1 MTKFTEHLRR
11 RLAAF
16 PMRYP
21 VMLLTL
27 CCLSLTVFAL
37 FTTLNI
43 VYVSDSHGNSTMLVT
58 RADDPA
64 ELMSLSGIVAG
75 EADNVYYTAF
85 NGNLASLSIE
95 RAVPVSV
102 LADGQEH
109 VAKMVSGTVQQALE
123 ACGVELGEHD
133 YTEPSLHTEVSADTA
148 ITVHRVEYQDT
159 VTYESIPFET
169 EYVYTS
175 IYFRNRSRTTTL
187 QQGHEGTNE
196 ITHRQRV
203 VDGEVESS
211 QVVSVVMTDPPVNTI
226 IKAYKAGAPVSSLS
240 GPEVV
245 NGVPASYSTVY
256 TGRATGYSASR
267 GRGAS
272 GLGLGYGTVAVNP
285 NLIPYGTKLYITST
299 DGRLVYGY
307 AIATDTGTSLMNGT
321 CLVDLFYET
330 YAESLMNGV
339 QQVNVYVVG

>member
-11 RLAAF
+11 RILAIPAKC
-16 PMRYP
+16 Y
-21 VMLLTL
+21 VILLTL
-27 CCLSLTVFAL
+27 CCLSLTLFAL
-37 FTTLNI
+37 FSTLNI
-43 VYVSDSHGNSTMLVT
+43 VYVSDSHGASRMLIT
-58 RADDPA
+58 RVEDPE
-64 ELMSLSGIVAG
+64 ELMDLSGIVA
-75 EADNVYYTAF
+75 EEEDSVYFTAF
-85 NGNLASLSIE
+85 NGNLASLSIQ
-95 RAVPVSV
+95 RAVPITVH
-102 LADGQEH
+102 ADGEEH
-109 VAKMVSGTVQQALE
+109 VTKLAGGTVTEALA
-123 ACGVELGEHD
+123 ACGIELGEHD
-133 YTEPSLHTEVSADTA
+133 YTEPSLHTVVSEDEP

-159 VTYESIPFET
+159 VTYESIPCET

-175 IYFRNRSRTTTL
+175 LFYRNKSRTMTV
-187 QQGHEGTNE
+187 QQGREGTNE
-196 ITHRQRV
+196 ITHRLRI

-211 QVVSVVMTDPPVNTI
+211 QVVSVVMTEAPVNTI
-226 IKAYKAGAPVSSLS
+226 IKAYKAGAPVSDLA

-245 NGVPASYSTVY
+245 NGVPSSYTAVY

-299 DGRLVYGY
+299 DGKFVYGY
-307 AIATDTGTSLMNGT
+307 AIATDTGGALLNGS

-330 YAESLMNGV
+330 YSEALMNGV

>member
-11 RLAAF
+11 RVLAIPAKF
-16 PMRYP
+16 Y
-21 VMLLTL
+21 VTLLTL
-27 CCLSLTVFAL
+27 CCLSLTLFAL
-37 FTTLNI
+37 FTTLNV
-43 VYVSDSHGNSTMLVT
+43 VYVSDSHGNSRMLLT
-58 RADDPA
+58 RAEDPE
-64 ELMSLSGIVAG
+64 ELMSLSGIVA
-75 EADNVYYTAF
+75 EKEDSVYYTAY
-85 NGNLASLSIE
+85 NGNLASLSIQ
-95 RAVPVSV
+95 RAVPITIM
-102 LADGQEH
+102 ADGSQQ
-109 VAKMVSGTVQQALE
+109 VVKLAGGTVQQALE
-123 ACGVELGEHD
+123 TAGIQLGEHD
-133 YTEPSLHTEVSADTA
+133 YTEPSLNAAASEEQP

-175 IYFRNRSRTTTL
+175 LYYRNRSRTTVM
-187 QQGHEGTNE
+187 QQGREGTNE

-211 QVVSVVMTDPPVNTI
+211 QVVSVVMTEAPVNTV
-226 IKAYKAGAPVSSLS
+226 IKAYKAGAPVSDLT

-245 NGVPASYSTVY
+245 NGVPSSYTAVY

-299 DGRLVYGY
+299 DGRFVYGY
-307 AIATDTGTSLMNGT
+307 AIATDTGTALMDGT

-330 YAESLMNGV
+330 YAEARLNGV

>member
-11 RLAAF
+11 RVLAIPDKF
-16 PMRYP
+16 Y
-21 VMLLTL
+21 VTLLTL
-27 CCLSLTVFAL
+27 CCLSLTLFAL
-37 FTTLNI
+37 FSTLNI
-43 VYVSDSHGNSTMLVT
+43 VYVSDSHGASRMLLT
-58 RADDPA
+58 RVEDPE
-64 ELMSLSGIVAG
+64 ELMDLSGIVA
-75 EADNVYYTAF
+75 EEEDSVYFTAF
-85 NGNLASLSIE
+85 NGNLASLSIQ
-95 RAVPVSV
+95 RAVPITVY
-102 LADGQEH
+102 ADGVEH
-109 VAKMVSGTVQQALE
+109 VTKLAGGTVAEALE
-123 ACGVELGEHD
+123 ACGVTLGEHD
-133 YTEPSLHTEVSADTA
+133 YTEPSLHTAASQDEP

-159 VTYESIPFET
+159 VTYESIPYET

-175 IYFRNRSRTTTL
+175 LYYRNKKRTTVM
-187 QQGHEGTNE
+187 QQGKEGTNE
-196 ITHRQRV
+196 ITHGLRI

-211 QVVSVVMTDPPVNTI
+211 QVVSVVMTEAPVNTI
-226 IKAYKAGAPVSSLS
+226 IKAYKAGAPVSDLS

-245 NGVPASYSTVY
+245 NGVPSSYTAVY

-299 DGRLVYGY
+299 DGRFVYGY
-307 AIATDTGTSLMNGT
+307 AIATDPGTALQNGS

-330 YAESLMNGV
+330 YDEALLNGV

>member
-11 RLAAF
+11 RVLAIPAKF
-16 PMRYP
+16 Y
-21 VMLLTL
+21 VTLLTL
-27 CCLSLTVFAL
+27 CCLSLTLFAL
-37 FTTLNI
+37 FSTLNI
-43 VYVSDSHGNSTMLVT
+43 VYVSDSHGASRMLLT
-58 RADDPA
+58 RVEDPE
-64 ELMSLSGIVAG
+64 ELMGLSGIVA
-75 EADNVYYTAF
+75 EEEDSVYFTAF
-85 NGNLASLSIE
+85 NGNLASLSIQ
-95 RAVPVSV
+95 RAVPITVY
-102 LADGQEH
+102 ADGVEH
-109 VAKMVSGTVQQALE
+109 VTKLAGGTVAEALE
-123 ACGVELGEHD
+123 ACGVTLGEHD
-133 YTEPSLHTEVSADTA
+133 YTEPSLHTAASQDEP

-159 VTYESIPFET
+159 VTYESIPYET

-175 IYFRNRSRTTTL
+175 LYYRNKKRTTVM
-187 QQGHEGTNE
+187 QQGKEGTNE
-196 ITHRQRV
+196 ITHRLRI

-211 QVVSVVMTDPPVNTI
+211 QVVSVVMTEAPVNTV
-226 IKAYKAGAPVSSLS
+226 IKAYKAGAPVSDLS

-245 NGVPASYSTVY
+245 NGVPSSYTAVY

-299 DGRLVYGY
+299 DGRFVYGY
-307 AIATDTGTSLMNGT
+307 AIATDTGTALQNGS

-330 YAESLMNGV
+330 YDEALLNGV

>member
-11 RLAAF
+11 RILAIPAKC
-16 PMRYP
+16 Y
-21 VMLLTL
+21 VILLTL
-27 CCLSLTVFAL
+27 CCLSLTLFAL
-37 FTTLNI
+37 FSTLNI
-43 VYVSDSHGNSTMLVT
+43 VYVSDSHGASRMLIT
-58 RADDPA
+58 RVEDPE
-64 ELMSLSGIVAG
+64 ELMDLSGIVA
-75 EADNVYYTAF
+75 EEEDSVYFTAF
-85 NGNLASLSIE
+85 NGNLASLSIQ
-95 RAVPVSV
+95 RAVPITVH
-102 LADGQEH
+102 ADGEEH
-109 VAKMVSGTVQQALE
+109 VTKLAGGTVAEAL
-123 ACGVELGEHD
+123 ATCGIELGEHD
-133 YTEPSLHTEVSADTA
+133 YTEPSLHTVVSEDEP

-159 VTYESIPFET
+159 VTYESIPYET

-175 IYFRNRSRTTTL
+175 LFYRNKSRTMTV
-187 QQGHEGTNE
+187 QQGREGTNE
-196 ITHRQRV
+196 ITHRLRI

-211 QVVSVVMTDPPVNTI
+211 QVVSVVMTEAPVNTI
-226 IKAYKAGAPVSSLS
+226 IKAYKAGAPVSDLA

-245 NGVPASYSTVY
+245 NGVPSSYTAVY

-299 DGRLVYGY
+299 DGKFVYGY
-307 AIATDTGTSLMNGT
+307 AIATDTGGALLNGS

-330 YAESLMNGV
+330 HSEARMNGV

>member
-11 RLAAF
+11 RVLAIPAKF
-16 PMRYP
+16 Y
-21 VMLLTL
+21 VTLLTL
-27 CCLSLTVFAL
+27 CCLSLTLFAL
-37 FTTLNI
+37 FSTLNI
-43 VYVSDSHGNSTMLVT
+43 VYVSDSHGASRMLLT
-58 RADDPA
+58 RVEDPE
-64 ELMSLSGIVAG
+64 ELMDLSGIVA
-75 EADNVYYTAF
+75 EEEDSVYFTAF
-85 NGNLASLSIE
+85 NGNLASLSIQ
-95 RAVPVSV
+95 RAVPITVY
-102 LADGQEH
+102 ADGVEH
-109 VAKMVSGTVQQALE
+109 VTKLAGGTVAEALE
-123 ACGVELGEHD
+123 ACGVTLGEHD
-133 YTEPSLHTEVSADTA
+133 YTEPSLHTAASQDEP

-175 IYFRNRSRTTTL
+175 LYFRNTRRTTVV
-187 QQGHEGTNE
+187 QEGREGTNE

-211 QVVSVVMTDPPVNTI
+211 QIVSVVTTEEPVNTI
-226 IKAYKAGAPVSSLS
+226 IKAYKAGAPVSDLS

-245 NGVPASYSTVY
+245 NGVPSSYTAVY

-299 DGRLVYGY
+299 DGRFVYGY
-307 AIATDTGTSLMNGT
+307 AIATDTGGALLSGS
-321 CLVDLFYET
+321 CLVDLFYES
-330 YAESLMNGV
+330 YDEALLNGV